1 MSRSIRLFTF
11 AAPSL
16 FFALSGFLLPWL
28 WLAAIGFALAG
39 LYMGFFV
46 APTDA
51 TQGDSYRIIFVHVPA
66 AWMSMVL
73 YLVMAGWAVFGWAA
87 NARLASMV
95 ARALA
100 PTGAM
105 FTFLALWTGALWGK
119 PTWGTWW
126 VWDARLT
133 SELILLFLYLGY
145 MALVESIDDVRRA
158 DHAGALLALIGAIN
172 VPIIYFS
179 VKWWNTLHQGATISM
194 TAAPK
199 MAATMLNAMLLM
211 TIAFWAYSFAVVFMR
226 TRAIVLER
234 ERQAQWEIDLAA
246 REAKEVQ

>member
-11 AAPSL
+11 AAPSR

-100 PTGAM
+100 RANRSLMRGYRRSLAWCLRHQPVVLLVLAGVVGLNVYLYTAIDKGFMPEQDTGRISGFIRADQATSYQAM
-105 FTFLALWTGALWGK
+105 EQRLQRFLAIVQADPAVL
-119 PTWGTWW
+119 
-126 VWDARLT
+126 DA
-133 SELILLFLYLGY
+133 YLGTG
-145 MALVESIDDVRRA
+145 ETS
-158 DHAGALLALIGAIN
+158 
-172 VPIIYFS
+172 
-179 VKWWNTLHQGATISM
+179 
-194 TAAPK
+194 
-199 MAATMLNAMLLM
+199 
-211 TIAFWAYSFAVVFMR
+211 
-226 TRAIVLER
+226 
-234 ERQAQWEIDLAA
+234 
-246 REAKEVQ
+246 